1 MVLLGD
7 CAYSCDIH
15 GTVATGDSL
24 SRVARANGPVQG
36 LTPLPSGWLSPD
48 THRGF
53 DIRCGVGSA
62 KQGSVHAVP
71 PLGKLLMNDLGH
83 VGAAFDQTVRRQSR
97 RPPAEREA
105 TRRGRAVAE
114 PQGEQ
119 QRGREYHSPGSIKT
133 GTGQPMQPWPMKGHR
148 AAPTETTTGPGRPLR
163 VAGLPATDRPATPGL
178 PRRVRSTQGVNA
190 SRSRLDRSRRLTSPR
205 PH

>member
-36 LTPLPSGWLSPD
+36 LTPLASGWLSPD

-83 VGAAFDQTVRRQSR
+83 VGAAFDQPVRRQAR

-105 TRRGRAVAE
+105 TRRERAVAE
-114 PQGEQ
+114 TQGEQ
-119 QRGREYHSPGSIKT
+119 QRGRSIT
-133 GTGQPMQPWPMKGHR
+133 HQALSDRRRSTDAAGADEGPSSSTNGNHHRTGQAAAGRRSTSHR
-148 AAPTETTTGPGRPLR
+148 SPRHA
-163 VAGLPATDRPATPGL
+163 RPAP
-178 PRRVRSTQGVNA
+178 A
-190 SRSRLDRSRRLTSPR
+190 R
-205 PH
+205 PIDAKCQRFTVEA